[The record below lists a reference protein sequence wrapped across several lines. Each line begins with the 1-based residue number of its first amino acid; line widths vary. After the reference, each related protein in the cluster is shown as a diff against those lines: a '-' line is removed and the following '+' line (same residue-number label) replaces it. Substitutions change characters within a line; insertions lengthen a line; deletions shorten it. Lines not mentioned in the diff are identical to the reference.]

1 MERTEL
7 HTQRLLLR
15 PWRLGDVEDAFAYAS
30 DVEWARYLWLV
41 PQPYTHRDAEEFV
54 ARAVLDGWIDQA
66 QFAIEFEGHAIG
78 GVRLNIV
85 DVPGRTAGLGYNV
98 ARAHWGRG
106 FATEATTAVTK
117 FGFSSLNLHRIFAT
131 ADARNLASIRVMQK
145 LGMLEEGVLRQH
157 RYFRG
162 QHVDEVHYAI
172 LADEY
177 SKITPRKR

>member
-15 PWRLGDVEDAFAYAS
+15 PWSLGDVEDAFAYAT

-54 ARAVLDGWIDQA
+54 ARAVLEGWTNQA

-78 GVRLNIV
+78 GIRLNII
-85 DVPGRTAGLGYNV
+85 DPLGRTAALGYNV
-98 ARAHWGRG
+98 ARAHWGKG
-106 FATEATTAVTK
+106 FATEAASAVVNYGFTT
-117 FGFSSLNLHRIFAT
+117 LNLHRIFAT

-145 LGMLEEGVLRQH
+145 LGMRQEGVLRQH

-162 QHVDEVHYAI
+162 EHVDEVHYAI
-172 LADEY
+172 LAEEY
-177 SKITPRKR
+177 SKAT